1 MSERIRGV
9 LAPVVTP
16 FKADLA
22 PDRERFIKHCRWLLS
37 QNCGLAPFGT
47 TSEANSMSTDERISL
62 LDALVAAGM
71 DPSRMMPGTG
81 CCSITETVA
90 LTAHAV
96 KHGCAGVLML
106 PPFYY
111 KDVSEEGLYRYF
123 SEVVQ
128 RVADAR
134 LRIYLYHI
142 PPVAVVGIT
151 PKLVERLLKAYPSAI
166 AGMKDSSGDWNNT
179 KTFLDAFA
187 KSGFDVFVGS
197 ESFLLAN
204 MRNGGAGTI
213 SATANVNP
221 AAIDALYQSA
231 KTQAP
236 NPKHQEKS
244 ADQRPNGNP
253 LRERALQHQRTAD
266 DTDYA
271 DRQQSEIGNR
281 KSEMEHRQAQLNVVR
296 EVFSSRKFPS
306 MIAAVKQAIAIYAND
321 PEWARVR
328 PPLVELTAAQAKL
341 LAEQLGAIGFTMNG
355 IRRD

>member
-1 MSERIRGV
+1 MKQRIRGV

-16 FKADLA
+16 FKVDLS
-22 PDRERFIKHCRWLLS
+22 PDRERFIRHCQWLLS

-62 LDALVAAGM
+62 LDAVTAGI

-81 CCSITETVA
+81 CCSITETA
-90 LTAHAV
+90 TLTAHAV

-128 RVADAR
+128 RVGDAR

-151 PKLVERLLKAYPSAI
+151 PKLVERLLKAYPNAI

-187 KSGFDVFVGS
+187 ESARPARTGFDVFVGS

-221 AAIDALYQSA
+221 AAIHELYQKCSGVCAKRRGNTKALGTSA
-231 KTQAP
+231 STTDLDAMQA
-236 NPKHQEKS
+236 
-244 ADQRPNGNP
+244 R
-253 LRERALQHQRTAD
+253 
-266 DTDYA
+266 
-271 DRQQSEIGNR
+271 
-281 KSEMEHRQAQLNVVR
+281 LNVVR
-296 EVFSSRKFPS
+296 DVFSSRKFPS
-306 MIAAVKQAIAIYAND
+306 LIAALKQAIAIYGND
-321 PEWARVR
+321 PEWAGVR
-328 PPLVELTAAQAKL
+328 PPLVEFTSAQAKL
-341 LAEQLGAIGFTMNG
+341 LAAELKSVGFAMNG
-355 IRRD
+355 MERAGRAT

>member
-1 MSERIRGV
+1 MIRRPPRST
-9 LAPVVTP
+9 LFPY
-16 FKADLA
+16 
-22 PDRERFIKHCRWLLS
+22 
-37 QNCGLAPFGT
+37 T
-47 TSEANSMSTDERISL
+47 TLFRS
-62 LDALVAAGM
+62 
-71 DPSRMMPGTG
+71 
-81 CCSITETVA
+81 
-90 LTAHAV
+90 
-96 KHGCAGVLML
+96 
-106 PPFYY
+106 
-111 KDVSEEGLYRYF
+111 
-123 SEVVQ
+123 
-128 RVADAR
+128 
-134 LRIYLYHI
+134 
-142 PPVAVVGIT
+142 
-151 PKLVERLLKAYPSAI
+151 
-166 AGMKDSSGDWNNT
+166 
-179 KTFLDAFA
+179 
-187 KSGFDVFVGS
+187 
-197 ESFLLAN
+197 
-204 MRNGGAGTI
+204 
-213 SATANVNP
+213 
-221 AAIDALYQSA
+221 
-231 KTQAP
+231 P

>member
-1 MSERIRGV
+1 MSDNAAIDPLATSQRIRGV

-16 FKADLA
+16 FKVDLS
-22 PDRERFIKHCRWLLS
+22 PDRERFIRHCRWLLS
-37 QNCGLAPFGT
+37 QKCGLAPFGT
-47 TSEANSMSTDERISL
+47 TSEGNSMSTDERISL
-62 LDALVAAGM
+62 LDALVAAGI
-71 DPSRMMPGTG
+71 DPLRMMPGTG

-90 LTAHAV
+90 LAAHAV
-96 KHGCAGVLML
+96 KRGCAGVLML

-128 RVADAR
+128 RVGDAR

-151 PKLVERLLKAYPSAI
+151 PKLVERLLRAYPNAI

-187 KSGFDVFVGS
+187 ERARPARTGFDVFLGS

-204 MRNGGAGTI
+204 MRNGGVGTI

-221 AAIDALYQSA
+221 AAIHELSTVASA
-231 KTQAP
+231 V
-236 NPKHQEKS
+236 S
-244 ADQRPNGNP
+244 ADVDLEP
-253 LRERALQHQRTAD
+253 
-266 DTDYA
+266 
-271 DRQQSEIGNR
+271 QQAR
-281 KSEMEHRQAQLNVVR
+281 LNVVR

-306 MIAAVKQAIAIYAND
+306 LIAALKQAIAIYASD
-321 PEWARVR
+321 PEWQRVR
-328 PPLVELTAAQAKL
+328 PPMVELTTEQAKL
-341 LAEQLGAIGFTMNG
+341 LGAELKAVGFAMNG

>member
-1 MSERIRGV
+1 MNAEERMALV
-9 LAPVVTP
+9 
-16 FKADLA
+16 
-22 PDRERFIKHCRWLLS
+22 
-37 QNCGLAPFGT
+37 
-47 TSEANSMSTDERISL
+47 
-62 LDALVAAGM
+62 DALVAAGI
-71 DPSRMMPGTG
+71 DPSRMMPGSG

-111 KDVSEEGLYRYF
+111 KEVSEEGLYRYF

-128 RVADAR
+128 RVGDTR
-134 LRIYLYHI
+134 LKIYLYHI
-142 PPVAVVGIT
+142 PPVAIVGVT
-151 PKLVERLLKAYPSAI
+151 PKLVERLRSAYPNTI

-187 KSGFDVFVGS
+187 VRARHSEDIREPAGESATGPSLLRGEIKEEPTGSFDVFVGS

-221 AAIDALYQSA
+221 AAIHELYAKLAVASA
-231 KTQAP
+231 V
-236 NPKHQEKS
+236 S
-244 ADQRPNGNP
+244 AEAR
-253 LRERALQHQRTAD
+253 REVENL
-266 DTDYA
+266 
-271 DRQQSEIGNR
+271 
-281 KSEMEHRQAQLNVVR
+281 QAQLNLVR

-306 MIAAVKQAIAIYAND
+306 MIAALKQAIAIYAND

-328 PPLVELTAAQAKL
+328 PPLVELTTKQAKL
-341 LAEQLGAIGFTMNG
+341 LAAELKAIGFAMEL
-355 IRRD
+355 